1 MSQATTSIPLSR
13 FRNIGVAAHIDA
25 GKTTTTERILFYT
38 GVVHRVGE
46 VHEGNATMDYMV
58 QEKERG
64 ITITSAVTTAIWN
77 KHCINIIDTPGHVD
91 FTVEV
96 ERSLRVL
103 DGGVFVFCAVGGVQP
118 QSETVWRQ
126 ANKYKVPRV
135 AFVNKMDRTGA
146 SFFSV
151 VEKIEER
158 LGANPLPLQI
168 PMGEEDRFEGVI
180 DLVEMKAVVYK
191 SDSEGGSRDNSGLE
205 FEVVDI
211 PEEYAEE
218 AAVLHEKIVEAAAEA
233 NDDLMTEYLEGG
245 ALTVD
250 QVKAGLRELTLRIDI
265 VPVFCG
271 SAFKNKGVQP
281 LLDGVVDYLPA
292 PTDLPPVTGIHPH
305 TEKDELRELT
315 VEAPL
320 ASLVFKV
327 ISDPFV
333 GRLGFVR
340 VYSGVLKKGES
351 VVNAATGKKERIA
364 RLMKMH
370 ADRREDV
377 EELRAGELGAIV
389 GLKNSGTGDTLAAVK
404 KPILLEKIEFPDPV
418 ISVAIEPKTKADQDK
433 MGAALGKLGDED
445 PTFVTLTNEET
456 GQTMISGMGELHLE
470 IIVDRL
476 LREFKVGANVG
487 KPQVAYKETPR
498 VKARVEGKFE
508 RQTGG
513 KNQYGHVWI
522 EIEPLDS
529 GSGFEFYNK
538 TTEETIPKQFVG
550 AVEAGVR
557 EGLTAGILAGY
568 PVVDMKVT
576 LVDGS
581 FRETESTELAFRVA
595 SSMALRDA
603 LWKSD
608 CSLLEPVMEVEIVV
622 PESHQGDLNGDLNGR
637 RGIIFGTEPGPGEIL
652 VIKAHVPL
660 SEMFGY
666 STALRSRTQ
675 GRGNFSMEFARY
687 ESVPK
692 SIQDGI
698 VGRVSGG
705 VAV

>member
-1 MSQATTSIPLSR
+1 MSQVTTSIPLSK
-13 FRNIGVAAHIDA
+13 FRNIGIAAHIDA

-77 KHCINIIDTPGHVD
+77 EHCINIIDTPGHVD

-126 ANKYKVPRV
+126 ANKYKVPRI
-135 AFVNKMDRTGA
+135 AFVNKMDRIGA
-146 SFFSV
+146 SFLGV
-151 VEKIEER
+151 VDKIRER
-158 LGANPLPLQI
+158 LGANTIPVQLPI
-168 PMGEEDRFEGVI
+168 GEEDLFEGVI
-180 DLVEMKAVVYK
+180 DLIEMKAVFYRD
-191 SDSEGGSRDNSGLE
+191 DSGQN
-205 FEVVDI
+205 FEVTDI
-211 PEEYAEE
+211 PGDYLERAQELREQ
-218 AAVLHEKIVEAAAEA
+218 VLEAAAEA
-233 NDDLMTEYLEGG
+233 DDELMTSYLEEGT
-245 ALTVD
+245 LSVE
-250 QVKAGLRELTLRIDI
+250 QIKSGLRKRTLDLSV

-305 TEKDELRELT
+305 TGQEETRELT
-315 VEAPL
+315 PEAPL

-327 ISDPFV
+327 ISDAYV

-340 VYSGVLKKGES
+340 VYSGALTKGS
-351 VVNAATGKKERIA
+351 GVVNAGTGKKERIG

-389 GLKNSGTGDTLAAVK
+389 GLKNSGTGDTLTDIAH
-404 KPILLEKIEFPDPV
+404 PLLLEKIEFPDPV
-418 ISVAIEPKTKADQDK
+418 ISVAIEPKTKADEDK
-433 MGAALGKLGDED
+433 MGLALARLGDED
-445 PTFVTLTNEET
+445 PTFVTKTNDET

-476 LREFKVGANVG
+476 LREFNVGANVG
-487 KPQVAYKETPR
+487 KPQVAYKEALGTSA
-498 VKARVEGKFE
+498 KVEGKFV
-508 RQTGG
+508 RQSGG
-513 KNQYGHVWI
+513 RGQYGHVWI
-522 EIEPLDS
+522 EVKPLDA
-529 GSGFEFYNK
+529 GAGFKFYNK
-538 TTEETIPKQFVG
+538 IVGGAIPKEYIP

-557 EGLTAGILAGY
+557 EGLTAGVLAGY
-568 PVVDMKVT
+568 PVVDVEVT
-576 LVDGS
+576 LYDGS
-581 FRETESTELAFRVA
+581 FHTVDSSELAFRVA
-595 SSMALRDA
+595 GSMAIRDA
-603 LWKSD
+603 LWKCD
-608 CSLLEPVMEVEIVV
+608 CYLKEPVMEVEVNV
-622 PESHQGDLNGDLNGR
+622 PEDNVGDVIGDLNGR
-637 RGIIFGTEPGPGEIL
+637 RGEIAGMESSPGNSRL
-652 VIKAHVPL
+652 IKAFVPL

-666 STALRSRTQ
+666 STTLRSKTQ
-675 GRGNFSMEFARY
+675 GRGSFTMEFAKY
-687 ESVPK
+687 EGVPK
-692 SIQDGI
+692 SIQDSI
-698 VGRVSGG
+698 VGRMSGG

>member
-1 MSQATTSIPLSR
+1 LSQVTTDIPLSR
-13 FRNIGVAAHIDA
+13 FRNIGIAAHIDA
-25 GKTTTTERILFYT
+25 GKTTTTERILFYA

-64 ITITSAVTTAIWN
+64 ITITSAVTTAIWKDN
-77 KHCINIIDTPGHVD
+77 CVNIIDTPGHVD

-135 AFVNKMDRTGA
+135 AFVNKMDRIGA
-146 SFFSV
+146 GFFTV
-151 VEKIEER
+151 VEKIRDR
-158 LGANPLPLQI
+158 LGANALPFQMPI
-168 PMGEEDRFEGVI
+168 GEEDRFEGVI
-180 DLVEMKAVVYK
+180 DLVEMNAVVYK
-191 SDSEGGSRDNSGLE
+191 DDTGAN
-205 FEVVDI
+205 FETVSI
-211 PEEYAEE
+211 PEEYQEKAQE
-218 AAVLHEKIVEAAAEA
+218 LHEQLVEAAAEA
-233 NDDLMTEYLEGG
+233 DDELMAAFFEGG
-245 ALTVD
+245 SLSVD
-250 QVKAGLRELTLRIDI
+250 QIKKGLRKLTLALKV

-292 PTDLPPVTGIHPH
+292 PTDLPPVTGVHPH
-305 TEKDELRELT
+305 TEKEEERPLT
-315 VEAPL
+315 PEAPL

-327 ISDPFV
+327 ISDPYV

-340 VYSGVLKKGES
+340 VYSGVLKKGTG
-351 VVNAATGKKERIA
+351 VTNAFTGKKERIG

-370 ADRREDV
+370 ADSREDV
-377 EELRAGELGAIV
+377 DELRAGELGAIV
-389 GLKNSGTGDTLAAVK
+389 GLKNSGTGDTLTDIK
-404 KPILLEKIEFPDPV
+404 HPLLLEKIEFPAPV
-418 ISVAIEPKTKADQDK
+418 ISVAIEPKTKADEDK
-433 MGAALGKLGDED
+433 MGEALNRLQDED
-445 PTFVTLTNEET
+445 PTFVMQTNEET

-487 KPQVAYKETPR
+487 KPQVAYKETPT
-498 VKARVEGKFE
+498 KSTKVEGKFV

-513 KNQYGHVWI
+513 RGQFGHVWL
-522 EIEPLDS
+522 EVGPTET
-529 GSGFEFYNK
+529 GQGFKFNNSI
-538 TTEETIPKQFVG
+538 TGGVIPKEFIP
-550 AVEAGVR
+550 AVESGVK
-557 EGLTAGILAGY
+557 EALTAGVLAGY
-568 PVVDMKVT
+568 PVVDVEVT
-576 LVDGS
+576 LYDGS
-581 FRETESTELAFRVA
+581 FHTVDSSEMAFRVA
-595 SSMALRDA
+595 GSMAVRDA
-603 LWKSD
+603 LWK
-608 CSLLEPVMEVEIVV
+608 CECLLQEPVMEVEIVV
-622 PESHQGDLNGDLNGR
+622 PEEYLGDVIGDLNGR
-637 RGIIFGTEPGPGEIL
+637 RGEIGGMEQAPGNTRIIQAF
-652 VIKAHVPL
+652 VPL

-666 STALRSRTQ
+666 STSLRSRTQ
-675 GRGNFSMEFARY
+675 GRGNFSMEFAKY
-687 ESVPK
+687 EGVPK